1 MESQENNK
9 KVVVGIFR
17 VSDYKDE
24 PGVFLTLFMQAWY
37 VQPNM
42 VDLVWYIDQVL
53 PGIFMG
59 IADVL
64 VAKTEDGLVVGMA
77 IVGGSSLET
86 VYAISARNPEVRKGL
101 EKACESL

>member
-1 MESQENNK
+1 MESQG
-9 KVVVGIFR
+9 KVIVRIYR

-24 PGVFLTLFMQAWY
+24 PEAFLTLFMQAWY

-59 IADVL
+59 IAEVL
-64 VAKTEDGLVVGMA
+64 VAKTESGLAVGMA
-77 IVGGSSLET
+77 IVGGSNTET
-86 VYAISARNPEVRKGL
+86 VYAIVADNPEVKAGL